1 MEILTL
7 PLGQLETN
15 SYLILPD
22 DSDSAIL
29 VDAPYE
35 AATAIPA
42 VLEKR
47 GRKLVAILLTH
58 GHWDHI
64 WDTAALAAATGA
76 KVYAGEDGRQL
87 IENPESQLQYMFS
100 FGNFDG
106 AKIGVFPKDGME
118 LEIAGLKIKCFEAP
132 GHCPGSIIYYMKDS
146 DGRGILFAG
155 DVIFADSIGR
165 TDLWGGSY
173 AALEKSIKEKI
184 FTLPANTVIYPGHGE
199 PTTVAHERQYNPYFG
214 G

>member
-22 DSDSAIL
+22 NSDSAVL
-29 VDAPYE
+29 VDAPFG
-35 AATAIPA
+35 AASAIPSI
-42 VLEKR
+42 LEKH
-47 GRKLVAILLTH
+47 GRKLAAILLTH

-64 WDTAALAAATGA
+64 WDTAALAESTGA
-76 KVYAGEDGRQL
+76 KIYAGEEGRQL
-87 IENPESQLQYMFS
+87 VENPKFQLQYFS
-100 FGNFDG
+100 LGDFAG
-106 AKIGVFPKDGME
+106 AKID
-118 LEIAGLKIKCFEAP
+118 
-132 GHCPGSIIYYMKDS
+132 
-146 DGRGILFAG
+146 
-155 DVIFADSIGR
+155 
-165 TDLWGGSY
+165 GGSY

-184 FTLPANTVIYPGHGE
+184 FTLPASTVIYPGHGE

>member
-22 DSDSAIL
+22 NSDSAVL
-29 VDAPYE
+29 VDAPFG
-35 AATAIPA
+35 AASAIPSI
-42 VLEKR
+42 LEKH
-47 GRKLVAILLTH
+47 GRKLAAILLTH

-64 WDTAALAAATGA
+64 WDTAALAESTGA
-76 KVYAGEDGRQL
+76 KIYAGEEGRQL
-87 IENPESQLQYMFS
+87 VENPKFQLQYFS
-100 FGNFDG
+100 IGDFAG
-106 AKIGVFPKDGME
+106 AKIDVFPKDGME
-118 LEIAGLKIKCFEAP
+118 LEIAGMKIKCFEAP
-132 GHCPGSIIYYMKDS
+132 GHCPGSIIYFVKDS
-146 DGRGILFAG
+146 GGRGVLFAG

-184 FTLPANTVIYPGHGE
+184 FTLPASTVIYPGHGE

>member
-1 MEILTL
+1 
-7 PLGQLETN
+7 
-15 SYLILPD
+15 
-22 DSDSAIL
+22 
-29 VDAPYE
+29 
-35 AATAIPA
+35 
-42 VLEKR
+42 
-47 GRKLVAILLTH
+47 
-58 GHWDHI
+58 
-64 WDTAALAAATGA
+64 
-76 KVYAGEDGRQL
+76 
-87 IENPESQLQYMFS
+87 
-100 FGNFDG
+100 
-106 AKIGVFPKDGME
+106 
-118 LEIAGLKIKCFEAP
+118 
-132 GHCPGSIIYYMKDS
+132 MKDS